1 MNKQE
6 FKKNAR
12 IKNSEKTKW
21 LSLLL
26 LATLLFL
33 IGLTTKHY
41 IFYILATSLAF
52 YVRKNGYNALF
63 KEYDNKQLAKRMKAE
78 SMMNKIK

>member
-21 LSLLL
+21 MSLLL
-26 LATLLFL
+26 LATLLFF
-33 IGLTTKHY
+33 IGLTTKQY
-41 IFYILATSLAF
+41 LFYILATSLAF
-52 YVRKNGYNALF
+52 YVRKNGYNTLF
-63 KEYDNKQLAKRMKAE
+63 KDYDNKQLAKRIKAE
-78 SMMNKIK
+78 AMMNKIK

>member
-6 FKKNAR
+6 FKKHAR
-12 IKNSEKTKW
+12 TKNPEKEKW
-21 LSLLL
+21 MFLLL

-41 IFYILATSLAF
+41 LFYILATSLAF
-52 YVRKNGYNALF
+52 YVRKNGYNVLF
-63 KEYDNKQLAKRMKAE
+63 KEYDNKQLAKRIEAE
-78 SMMNKIK
+78 AMMNKIK

>member
-12 IKNSEKTKW
+12 IKNPEKTKW
-21 LSLLL
+21 MSLLL

-33 IGLTTKHY
+33 IGLITKHY
-41 IFYILATSLAF
+41 FFYILATSIAF
-52 YVRKNGYNALF
+52 YVRKNGYNTLF
-63 KEYDNKQLAKRMKAE
+63 KEYDNKQLAKRIKAE
-78 SMMNKIK
+78 AMMNKIK